1 MTSQHMVGRIS
12 GIPIVLDMT
21 FILLCLFFGSSFLV
35 IGSNASLLIAVMVM
49 VGGVG
54 SVLVHELAHAWAG
67 RICGIGTTHIE
78 LNGLG
83 GLCYL
88 ERSGRT
94 RQEEIFILL
103 AGPASN
109 LALWA
114 LFHWLGH
121 WAVVLAVPGG
131 DTDFDAETVPRALE
145 LLQPVLSGIYL
156 LASVNIMMF
165 VFNLMPSFPLDGGR
179 ALREV
184 LAPRIGGPAATRLV
198 ACLGFVV
205 VAYCLYTALRGG
217 GALGVLLAI
226 HLGLANYAAYQVD
239 GRTPWKRR
247 N

>member
-1 MTSQHMVGRIS
+1 MDVKYVVGRIS

-21 FILLCLFFGSSFLV
+21 FIFLVLFFGAGFLTVGSTGSLLMAMLV
-35 IGSNASLLIAVMVM
+35 IA
-49 VGGVG
+49 GGIG

-67 RICGIGTTHIE
+67 RICRINTTHIE

-88 ERSGRT
+88 ERSGHT
-94 RQEEIFILL
+94 RREEIFILL

-121 WAVVLAVPGG
+121 WTMVLGMPDG
-131 DTDFDAETVPRALE
+131 DYESTEQLPQALMM
-145 LLQPVLSGIYL
+145 LQPVIYAFHL
-156 LASVNIMMF
+156 LASLNIAMF

-179 ALREV
+179 ALREM
-184 LAPRIGGPAATRLV
+184 LAPRLGGPAASRLV
-198 ACLGFVV
+198 SYLGFLV
-205 VAYCLYTALRGG
+205 VAYCLYSAARGG
-217 GALGVLLAI
+217 GAIGLLLAF
-226 HLGLANYAAYQVD
+226 HLGMANYNAITVD
-239 GRTPWKRR
+239 GRTPWQRW